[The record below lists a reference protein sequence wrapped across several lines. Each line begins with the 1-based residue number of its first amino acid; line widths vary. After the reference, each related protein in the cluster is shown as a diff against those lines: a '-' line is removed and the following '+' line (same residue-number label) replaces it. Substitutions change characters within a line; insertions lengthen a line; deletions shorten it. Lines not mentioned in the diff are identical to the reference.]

1 MTTAVNDFNGLTFDQ
16 LKEGV
21 TYKVYRRMLNNGN
34 TDKADEALRAAEFA
48 FDVIIE
54 PLGQKAASLKPKNLA
69 LIAAPFE
76 QLLDPEDAQTATNV
90 FIEAIR
96 AASAPASAP
105 DRQVGGLTGPRGRAR
120 SAAARSRSPSPRR
133 APSRS
138 RSRSRSPLRPAYR
151 RDEAEAPTDAD
162 AVTKATRAFKRLTAR
177 AKFFT
182 CPISGDFIVNAVLLN
197 GQRYDCAALMRYN
210 DSCTRADQPCKCPV
224 NRTPL
229 QIGDIVPDPQFA
241 QLVEELVATVTEEA
255 AEDTSPGAR
264 EQWADLLD
272 DCARWT
278 QARTGAAPSSG
289 PEPVRQYSY
298 SEPEPME
305 TTRLSSYSPT
315 SPSYHPP
322 VDPAESEDDETI
334 PTTPIPPIHT
344 GTNGTGGTNGTNGTG
359 GSHRSPPVIELEDSD
374 DEQASGATG
383 TSDGASGPSDG
394 PSDGASGSALLGCF
408 VSYKHEPD
416 SRVGIV
422 TGKEGTAITLLSF
435 TGSIIYAQGENIQP
449 APVKIYDT
457 VKIISGPLAHK
468 TGVLRA
474 LTGTGEGVVVLADS
488 SVHDPIDPII
498 KFVPLDACAPILSA
512 N

>member
-16 LKEGV
+16 LKFVV
-21 TYKVYRRMLNNGN
+21 TYKVYRDMLNNGN
-34 TDKADEALRAAEFA
+34 NDKADKALQAAEFA
-48 FDVIIE
+48 FEIIE
-54 PLGQKAASLKPKNLA
+54 PLGQEIASLKPEHLTW
-69 LIAAPFE
+69 IAGAFE
-76 QLLDPEDAQTATNV
+76 QLLSPEDARIATEV
-90 FIEAIR
+90 FIEAIG

-105 DRQVGGLTGPRGRAR
+105 DRQVGARGRAR
-120 SAAARSRSPSPRR
+120 SRSRSPSPRR
-133 APSRS
+133 APS

-151 RDEAEAPTDAD
+151 RDEAEAPTAGRRQDPTDAD
-162 AVTKATRAFKRLTAR
+162 AVTKATRALKRLAAR

-182 CPISGDFIVNAVLLN
+182 CPISGDLIVNAVLLN
-197 GQRYDCAALMRYN
+197 GQRYDCDALMRYN

-224 NRTPL
+224 NRTQL

-241 QLVEELVATVTEEA
+241 QLVEEFVATVTEEA

-344 GTNGTGGTNGTNGTG
+344 GTNGTNGTNGTG

-383 TSDGASGPSDG
+383 TSDGASNGASG
-394 PSDGASGSALLGCF
+394 ASDGASGSALLGCF
-408 VSYKHEPD
+408 VSYKREPD

-422 TGKEGTAITLLSF
+422 TGKEGSAITIC
-435 TGSIIYAQGENIQP
+435 TYIGAIIHAQEEQIQP
-449 APVKIYDT
+449 APVRIYDK
-457 VKIISGPLAHK
+457 VKILSGPLAHK

-474 LTGTGEGVVVLADS
+474 LTGDGCGVVVLADS
-488 SVHDPIDPII
+488 SIHDPNI
-498 KFVPLDACAPILSA
+498 KFVPLAACAPIRGA